1 MIKCSKLT
9 LKYSNTEKANSLDE
23 FINEY
28 QDVVRTFVDLLWEQ
42 EKIPRLLPK
51 ENTSKLNSSW
61 LSKRAIQCA
70 AKQASAII
78 RGTRKKQKQ
87 RQFVY
92 ERLVSEGK
100 YKQARKLKNII
111 DETNISKPNVKS
123 LELELDSRFV
133 TLDWDNA
140 TSFDGWLTLSSFGK
154 RLKIKLPVRKS
165 KHFNWLCSRGKL
177 KSGVRLSK
185 NMATF
190 NFEIP
195 TPAKKDSGVVLGIDI
210 GSTNAITCSNGFQS
224 KQDKHGWDLSKIQNR
239 LSKRKKGS
247 QGFRKAQQHRT
258 NYVNWSINQLC
269 LKGVKKLRIENIKHL
284 RRGHKSSR
292 KLSHWA
298 YTAIFDKLEDI
309 CSTSGVQMERVN
321 PAYTS
326 QRCSQCGWVRKS
338 NRQGQRFKCKSCFYE
353 SDADLNASKNICLEL
368 PVISKAQRLKREN
381 RKGFYWN
388 VLVQE
393 FIVLEAL
400 NN

>member
-1 MIKCSKLT
+1 MIRCSKLT
-9 LKYSNTEKANSLDE
+9 LKYSNTERANNLHK

-28 QDVVRTFVDLLWEQ
+28 QDVVRTFVDLLWE
-42 EKIPRLLPK
+42 EKKIPRLITK
-51 ENTSKLNSSW
+51 GITSKINSSW
-61 LSKRAIQCA
+61 LSKRALQCA
-70 AKQASAII
+70 AKQASAIV
-78 RGTRKKQKQ
+78 RGTRKKQEK

-92 ERLVSEGK
+92 ERLLSEGK
-100 YKQARKLKNII
+100 YKQARKLKRII
-111 DETNISKPNVKS
+111 DETNISKPSVKS
-123 LELELDSRFV
+123 LEAELDSRFV
-133 TLDWDNA
+133 SLDWDNA
-140 TSFDGWLTLSSFGK
+140 TSFDGWLTLSSLGNK
-154 RLKIKLPVRKS
+154 LKIKLPVRKS
-165 KHFNWLCSRGKL
+165 KHFNWLSSRGKL

-185 NMATF
+185 NMITF

-195 TPAKKDSGVVLGIDI
+195 TPEKKDSGTVLGIDI

-247 QGFRKAQQHRT
+247 HGFQKAQQHRK

-269 LKGVKKLRIENIKHL
+269 LKDVRKLKTENIKQL

-292 KLSHWA
+292 KLSHWT

-309 CSTSGVQMERVN
+309 CSTSGVQIERVN
-321 PAYTS
+321 PTYTS
-326 QRCSQCGWVRKS
+326 QRCSQCGWVRKG

-353 SDADLNASKNICLEL
+353 CDADLNASKNISLEL
-368 PVISKAQRLKREN
+368 PAISKAQRLKREN
-381 RKGFYWN
+381 RKGFYWY

-393 FIVLEAL
+393 FIVPEAL